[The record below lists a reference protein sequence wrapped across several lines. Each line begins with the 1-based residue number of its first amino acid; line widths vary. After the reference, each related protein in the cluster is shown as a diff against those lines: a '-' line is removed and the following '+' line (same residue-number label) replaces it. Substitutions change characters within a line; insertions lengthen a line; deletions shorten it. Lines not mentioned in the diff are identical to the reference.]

1 MAEPKKF
8 QFDVWLTHANTVY
21 RGVPYEVVTDWIQQ
35 GRLLEDDR
43 IRPVGT
49 EEWFVLAKVPAFSG
63 YLPKHETL
71 RTDQHAE
78 ALEPVESGFVWGHKG
93 EDEDAD
99 PDMIPLIDVSLVLL
113 IFFMMTSQVA
123 SAISS
128 IRVPEVVTQEQL
140 VEADR
145 PRTVWIGI
153 DYPSMDQPPAYTF
166 RVDLEELKE
175 SNASMNEEQVLN
187 KLKDI
192 ASKYK
197 IPEVRLAAHRQLSFD
212 LVRHMAVELEKLK
225 NEGKITV
232 IRVEVGEKKGE

>member
-43 IRPVGT
+43 IRPVAT

-63 YLPKHETL
+63 YLPKHEPL
-71 RTDQHAE
+71 RTDQQAE
-78 ALEPVESGFVWGHKG
+78 ALEPVESGFAWGHKG
-93 EDEDAD
+93 EDEDVD

-113 IFFMMTSQVA
+113 IFFMMTSSVA
-123 SAISS
+123 AVISK
-128 IRVPEVVTQEQL
+128 IKVPEVITKENL
-140 VEADR
+140 TEAEK

-153 DYPSMDQPPAYTF
+153 NYPSVDQPPAYTY
-166 RVDLEELKE
+166 RVNLEELKE
-175 SNASMNEEQVLN
+175 SNADLNEEQVLN
-187 KLKDI
+187 KVKDI

-197 IPEVRLAAHRQLSFD
+197 IPEVRVAAHKQLSYD
-212 LVRHMAVELEKLK
+212 LVRHLLVELEKLK

-232 IRVEVGEKKGE
+232 INTEVGEKKGG